1 MNNIYENNMKFIP
14 FLKFLDKYKSLLISI
29 LIVVIMSVIYF
40 LVSNQI
46 QKTKNEKASI
56 VYNDWI
62 EEISKETPNSEKLD
76 NILETLLDS
85 YNKTGYLKLAL
96 LSKANL
102 DAKSNNLE
110 EALINF
116 NQIINL
122 TDGFNG
128 NKVFNKIARVSA
140 SRILLS
146 LDSYDEA
153 LAMIEKYSLSNTN
166 AFIHELTGDILLK
179 QEKIN
184 LAKDQYEIALGKY
197 SDQTSK
203 SIVIMKITNAGS
215 NKSEK

>member
-14 FLKFLDKYKSLLISI
+14 FLKFLDKHKSLLIFI

-40 LVSNQI
+40 LASNQI

-56 VYNDWI
+56 LYNDWI
-62 EEISKETPNSEKLD
+62 EEISKEIPNSEKLD

-110 EALINF
+110 EALVNF

-146 LDSYDEA
+146 LDNYDEA

-166 AFIHELTGDILLK
+166 AYIHELTGDILLK

-203 SIVIMKITNAGS
+203 SIVTMKITNAGS

>member
-14 FLKFLDKYKSLLISI
+14 FLKFLDKYKSLLIFI

-40 LVSNQI
+40 LASNQI

-56 VYNDWI
+56 LYNDWI
-62 EEISKETPNSEKLD
+62 EEISKEIPNSEKLD

-110 EALINF
+110 EALVNF

-146 LDSYDEA
+146 LDNYDEA

-166 AFIHELTGDILLK
+166 AYIHELTGDILLK

-203 SIVIMKITNAGS
+203 SIVTMKITNAGS

>member
-1 MNNIYENNMKFIP
+1 MNNVYENNMRFLP
-14 FLKFLDKYKSLLISI
+14 FLKFLDRYKSLLISI
-29 LIVVIMSVIYF
+29 LIIVIITVIYF
-40 LVSNQI
+40 VASNQI
-46 QKTKNEKASI
+46 QQTKNEKASI
-56 VYNDWI
+56 IYNEWT
-62 EEISKETPNSEKLD
+62 EEISKEKPNSEKLD

-85 YNKTGYLKLAL
+85 YKKTGYLKLAL

-110 EALINF
+110 EALSNF

-146 LDSYDEA
+146 LDNYTEA
-153 LAMIEKYSLSNTN
+153 LIMIEKYSSSDTN
-166 AFIHELTGDILLK
+166 AYIHELTGDILLK
-179 QEKIN
+179 QEKTN
-184 LAKDQYEIALGKY
+184 LAKDQYEMALVKY

-203 SIVIMKITNAGS
+203 SIVTMKIS
-215 NKSEK
+215 NIGLKKSEK

>member
-1 MNNIYENNMKFIP
+1 
-14 FLKFLDKYKSLLISI
+14 
-29 LIVVIMSVIYF
+29 MSVIYF
-40 LVSNQI
+40 LASNQI

-56 VYNDWI
+56 LYNDWI
-62 EEISKETPNSEKLD
+62 EEISKEIPNSEKLD

-110 EALINF
+110 EALVNF

-146 LDSYDEA
+146 LDNYDEA

-166 AFIHELTGDILLK
+166 AYIHELTGDILIK

-203 SIVIMKITNAGS
+203 SIVTMKITNAGS